1 MACPFTASPPRGVVT
16 ETFCLLLANL
26 RERKKSRSDKFIGA
40 YALSSS
46 VMYGGKKINNGVLR
60 QLPLNWCRAA
70 GAACDV

>member
-26 RERKKSRSDKFIGA
+26 RERKKKQVGQIYRRLRAVVIC
-40 YALSSS
+40 Y
-46 VMYGGKKINNGVLR
+46 VGGKKINNGVLR
-60 QLPLNWCRAA
+60 QLPLNWCRAV